1 MTPDDTIRIE
11 KLSLQDPR
19 YPESCQ
25 LREEVLMS
33 PIGITF
39 HEGIAAQDA
48 ESDHFAA
55 FLEGVMVGVVLLSPT
70 AQPGQSRLR
79 QMAVRP
85 DAQGMGVGRKL
96 VESAEEW
103 ARRQAIREIRLHAR
117 VSAIGFYERLG
128 YRLCGDVFME
138 VGLEHRLM
146 TKELSDNTERSY

>member
-1 MTPDDTIRIE
+1 MVQKT
-11 KLSLQDPR
+11 S
-19 YPESCQ
+19 
-25 LREEVLMS
+25 S
-33 PIGITF
+33 P
-39 HEGIAAQDA
+39 Q
-48 ESDHFAA
+48 
-55 FLEGVMVGVVLLSPT
+55 SPT

-103 ARRQAIREIRLHAR
+103 ARQQAIREIRLHAR
-117 VSAIGFYERLG
+117 VSAIGYYERLG